1 MDLEQESYDEFDDFY
16 SHRTKSHAKEEYSV
30 FGHGEVDDDEV
41 DDDDDVEEDSA
52 SDGQAVYVERKDNG
66 DIVAIFNENA

>member
-30 FGHGEVDDDEV
+30 FGHGEVNDDGCQESQHEHHV
-41 DDDDDVEEDSA
+41 
-52 SDGQAVYVERKDNG
+52 
-66 DIVAIFNENA
+66 